1 MVVQDALTGT
11 LHEVD
16 EGQFQESEIAEPEP
30 VGETVFDGLG
40 NPVGFF
46 NPFKLIGGL
55 FGGSRRRR
63 RARRQAAPIPDQAP
77 PPEPPPDESG
87 AGEAY
92 DGFGY
97 PVGMFPFPLPRPP
110 IPRLPIPGLP
120 MPFRGLN
127 LGLGRRRVW
136 SPSLRRFISMV
147 WNPTQRRWVNT
158 GPVPPP
164 VPVPARFGPG
174 LFPRWRTPPGW
185 MRPLG
190 PVTGANRMYLRCST
204 WPGPAGLMPMGAGQP
219 GVPGMPGMGPR
230 RRRYR
235 RSRR

>member
-11 LHEVD
+11 LHEID
-16 EGQFQESEIAEPEP
+16 EGDFHESEIAEPEP

-40 NPVGFF
+40 NPVGLF

-63 RARRQAAPIPDQAP
+63 RARRQAAPMPDQSPP

-87 AGEAY
+87 A
-92 DGFGY
+92 
-97 PVGMFPFPLPRPP
+97 VGLFPFPFPRPP

-120 MPFRGLN
+120 VPFRGLN
-127 LGLGRRRVW
+127 VGLGRRRVW

-147 WNPTQRRWVNT
+147 WNPTQRRWVNA
-158 GPVPPP
+158 GPVPLP
-164 VPVPARFGPG
+164 VPVPARLGPG
-174 LFPRWRTPPGW
+174 LVRRWRTPPGW
-185 MRPLG
+185 TRPLG
-190 PVTGANRMYLRCST
+190 PVTGANRMYLRCSM
-204 WPGPAGLMPMGAGQP
+204 WPGPAGLMPVGAGQP
-219 GVPGMPGMGPR
+219 GAPGMPGMGRR